1 MFDQH
6 FVFSFYENKECVMQ
20 IDYGLLKYLWNE
32 NLKNVF
38 SMIKSLQLFYD
49 N

>member
-20 IDYGLLKYLWNE
+20 IDYGFNEISLKWKFKE
-32 NLKNVF
+32 CVF
-38 SMIKSLQLFYD
+38 ND
-49 N
+49 